1 MPKAR
6 EVKIEERRR
15 TERKE
20 VLETFHVFLVIP
32 HIGLRKI
39 YLKDV
44 SEGGLG
50 FIAESSDKFKKHEII
65 ECFFYLNPS
74 LRLPLKIK
82 VMHVSEENGESRIGC
97 EFSETSSRAYKAF
110 AAFLGLLDDLAAFVE
125 T

>member
-1 MPKAR
+1 MAKAQT
-6 EVKIEERRR
+6 ERRR
-15 TERKE
+15 SERKE

-50 FIAESSDKFKKHEII
+50 FFTEPTDKFKKGETV
-65 ECFFYLNPS
+65 ECYFYLNPS
-74 LRLPLKIK
+74 LRLPLKVKI
-82 VMHVSEENGESRIGC
+82 MHVGDEGEGRHIGC

-110 AAFLGLLDDLAAFVE
+110 AGFLSLLDDLAGFVE
-125 T
+125 S